1 MKSLSSE
8 IIKEFNFREADISGE
23 DLTYT
28 IDKNDIEKE
37 ILRIRKKNK
46 ISSEV
51 PEVRKGDIAVCSLKS
66 GNPKLNKESIAINV
80 GLGLFEKKIE
90 DELIGMTKGQDKN
103 VVVDGINVDIKVLS
117 ITRREIPELN
127 DEMVKKE
134 KIDNITTANCLI
146 AKLYEDQKNK
156 VLDSKLYNLTENVI
170 KQVIAKSKFD
180 INEED
185 IEYLSGLEIQKAR
198 ELAAVEGLTLET
210 MTEDDFNGRI
220 PVKSYKEFLKMVK
233 NMETAR
239 FPVLLLGIYNGG
251 RNGYKPSREEYEES
265 IREYYTMYKLNPE
278 DAKKAITFEY
288 YESNQYQSYYREIIK
303 NYYIKKYEEV

>member
-117 ITRREIPELN
+117 ITRR
-127 DEMVKKE
+127 D
-134 KIDNITTANCLI
+134 TG
-146 AKLYEDQKNK
+146 
-156 VLDSKLYNLTENVI
+156 I
-170 KQVIAKSKFD
+170 K
-180 INEED
+180 
-185 IEYLSGLEIQKAR
+185 
-198 ELAAVEGLTLET
+198 
-210 MTEDDFNGRI
+210 
-220 PVKSYKEFLKMVK
+220 
-233 NMETAR
+233 
-239 FPVLLLGIYNGG
+239 
-251 RNGYKPSREEYEES
+251 
-265 IREYYTMYKLNPE
+265 
-278 DAKKAITFEY
+278 
-288 YESNQYQSYYREIIK
+288 
-303 NYYIKKYEEV
+303 